1 MKENTQNEIT
11 NKLKTESFKNTALD
25 SKFVD
30 GNYLYKI
37 AGENKWY
44 IINSDGNVIVRSKP
58 NGEVEF
64 AEVDF
69 YDMVGEPIGIE
80 IGAFTDGFMAVRIV
94 CNENDTLHNNF
105 YEISPSGYTYNAT
118 KTKGEL
124 FSKFSLNYRSQKEPE
139 TLVNKR
145 PVSIK
150 HINYGH
156 FHSIKHLDLIYDI
169 AQHSLMQ
176 SYDRFIE
183 SKKNSQSK
191 VRTQV
196 YVSAAN
202 TISKRYNF
210 LKESLEKRQ
219 LKHAKKLAQKT
230 AEKQPE

>member
-1 MKENTQNEIT
+1 MEN
-11 NKLKTESFKNTALD
+11 KTETSNSKTNSFKNID
-25 SKFVD
+25 IVCKFAD
-30 GNYLYKI
+30 GNFIYKI

-44 IINSDGNVIVRSKP
+44 IINSEGNVIVRTNPS
-58 NGEVEF
+58 GENEF

-69 YDMVGEPIGIE
+69 YDMVGEPIGLE
-80 IGAFTDGFMAVRIV
+80 FGAFADGFMVVRIV
-94 CNENDTLHNNF
+94 SNKDGTAHNNF

-124 FSKFSLNYRSQKEPE
+124 FSKFGLNYRSQKEPE

-150 HINYGH
+150 HINFGY
-156 FHSIKHLDLIYDI
+156 FHSIKHLELIYDI

-176 SYDRFIE
+176 SYDKFIE

-202 TISKRYNF
+202 TISKRYSF